1 MQRNFI
7 TTSSRGLSILFTS
20 TQLTSFIREDLAIL
34 QRHFKVE
41 HYLTAGVAS
50 LVGIVARARH
60 ADCTYTWFAS
70 VYAAVVVFAAKKWR
84 KDSFIVVGGVD
95 VARYPEIGYGIWLSW
110 WKSMLV
116 KYALRNATR
125 VLVVDPFLQREAQ
138 RLAAYDGAN
147 IAYVPTGYDPARWV
161 SSAEKE
167 SFVLTVAGCD
177 TEARM
182 KVKGID
188 FLLAVAR
195 TMPDVQFVIVGLTQ
209 PLLAALQKETPEN
222 VSLVQFVEQHELLRY
237 YQRAK
242 VYCQPSVVEGFPNS
256 VCEAMLCECVPVG
269 TNVGGMPTAISDVGF
284 LVPYGDGETL
294 NDALRKALAG
304 SGEMGVAARKYIAE
318 TFSLRRREEALL
330 RILRGEAL

>member
-1 MQRNFI
+1 M
-7 TTSSRGLSILFTS
+7 TSGI
-20 TQLTSFIREDLAIL
+20 
-34 QRHFKVE
+34 
-41 HYLTAGVAS
+41 AS
-50 LVGIVARARH
+50 LVGILARARH

-84 KDSFIVVGGVD
+84 KDSFVVVGGVD
-95 VARYPEIGYGIWLSW
+95 VARYPEIGYGIWVSW

-147 IAYVPTGYDPARWV
+147 IACVPTGYDSARWV
-161 SSAEKE
+161 SSGEKE

-188 FLLAVAR
+188 YLLATAR
-195 TMPDVQFVIVGLTQ
+195 TMPDVKFVIAGLARS
-209 PLLAALQKETPEN
+209 LLAELQKETPEN
-222 VSLVQFVEQHELLRY
+222 VTLVQFVEQDELLRY

-242 VYCQPSVVEGFPNS
+242 VYCQPSIVEGFPNS
-256 VCEAMLCECVPVG
+256 VCEAMLCECIPVG

-284 LVPYGDGETL
+284 LVPYGDVETL

-304 SGEMGVAARKYIAE
+304 SEEMAAAARRHIAG
-318 TFSLRRREEALL
+318 TFPLQRREEALL
-330 RILRGEAL
+330 RILRGEVL